1 MNYNEGFKST
11 KKAISELD
19 LSEETK
25 NKLNAILCNEIDEEF
40 NNIKI
45 CGKSLDEVIDIL
57 NGLEI
62 ERMTD
67 IKMTMENLSYLF
79 KKVIDE
85 QNKVQQMAIKE
96 MRFWSDK

>member
-1 MNYNEGFKST
+1 MNYNAGFQST

-62 ERMTD
+62 ERMLD
-67 IKMTMENLSYLF
+67 IKITMENLSYLF
-79 KKVIDE
+79 KKVVDE
-85 QNKVQQMAIKE
+85 QNKMQQMAIKKMMFE
-96 MRFWSDK
+96 SDK

>member
-1 MNYNEGFKST
+1 MNYNAGFQST

-62 ERMTD
+62 ERMLD

-79 KKVIDE
+79 KKVVDE
-85 QNKVQQMAIKE
+85 QNKMQQMAIKKMMFE
-96 MRFWSDK
+96 SDK